1 MENDLFI
8 FGDTNINI
16 LDNGENILDKYKD
29 MSKRKSNFGAI
40 PKKYAQIC
48 STLGL
53 KQLIKHLTRI
63 TCHTST
69 LIDHIITNSEE
80 KLHKVVLST
89 LHYLTVSL
97 FFALGKSRE

>member
-8 FGDTNINI
+8 LGDTNINI
-16 LDNGENILDKYKD
+16 LLNGENILDKYKD
-29 MSKRKSNFGAI
+29 MSKRKSNLGAI

-63 TCHTST
+63 ACHTST
-69 LIDHIITNSEE
+69 LIDHIITDCEE
-80 KLHKVVLST
+80 
-89 LHYLTVSL
+89 
-97 FFALGKSRE
+97 

>member
-16 LDNGENILDKYKD
+16 FNNGENTLGKYKYI
-29 MSKRKSNFGAI
+29 SKRNSDFGAI
-40 PKKYAQIC
+40 PKTYAQIC

-53 KQLIKHLTRI
+53 KQLIKHPTRI

-69 LIDHIITNSEE
+69 LIGHIITNCEE
-80 KLHKVVLST
+80 KVTQKWCYRH
-89 LHYLTVSL
+89 
-97 FFALGKSRE
+97 FAI